1 MRISDWSSDVCSSD
15 LSLSELL
22 APFLLLTNT
31 PIPFKDQ
38 TQLTGTLWT
47 ITVVFQFYLI
57 APLLFTFVSRGGIL
71 RFLLPAMVL
80 VFAVKLLVLFAN
92 RQEPD
97 DLFAISYYS
106 IVGRLN
112 QFLVGIGLA
121 FLWPA
126 VTRFAP

>member
-31 PIPFKDQ
+31 PIAFKDQ

-57 APLLFTFVSRGGIL
+57 APLHFTFVARSGIL
-71 RFLLPAMVL
+71 RFLLPAMAL
-80 VFAVKLLVLFAN
+80 VFAVKLPVPFAN
-92 RQEPD
+92 RQGPEVFFD
-97 DLFAISYYS
+97 ISYTS
-106 IVGRLN
+106 ILRPLTH
-112 QFLVGIGLA
+112 FLVGIGLA
-121 FLWPA
+121 LVMPA
-126 VTRFAP
+126 VPR